1 MSEYT
6 YVPLDRRFVNIS
18 VDDPED
24 DPTSDL
30 LLRMRGEKPGHSWD
44 HLLEQDVAVIL
55 GGAGSGKTAEIRQQT
70 RRLREAGIP
79 AFSLRMEALCRQPLE
94 KSFFP
99 DDGDGH
105 RVYSQWKRKGGEAI
119 VFLDA
124 LDEARLPAARN
135 GSVLADAFAN
145 LSEGV
150 GRSGSSLKVV
160 LTTRGSEWQGQP
172 DLDTVR
178 ARVGLLRFQ
187 EKDGDSKEKPEV
199 KSGVFRISPL
209 DADDIRAIAESR
221 GVKAESFL
229 SAVGRSLSANLLR
242 QPLEVHFL
250 IDAWQEEI
258 RGGASPDDIFSS
270 RVAVFRKVVS
280 SRLRS
285 EQSGERRSDV
295 DPIKAQHACEKLAAA
310 VVISGVRDISPAGD
324 VDGTLSALDILANNS
339 DRWSERDVRQVL
351 SCALFHPS
359 VAGKIRFSHREIQD
373 YLAACFFN
381 RAVDENAGSLDVVDP
396 LIAKGFGAPQIPQET
411 EHVAGW
417 LATLNPVVRP
427 YITRLKPALLIEA
440 GDPLSLTP
448 EEKIRALE
456 AQVALYEE
464 RRYRGEWF
472 YREDIRRFA
481 SAELAP
487 AVTKFLGETSSP
499 EMRDFLVEVA
509 RYGQMRELGP
519 VLASIAQRQ
528 DEPVETRTEACFA
541 LAEFSDTQYAEGIL
555 GALLLTHPPEH
566 EDPESA
572 PAWNTFVVSVLGY
585 VYPSA
590 AEMDDVRSALE
601 RIRREPRNHTSSTSR
616 HFEEIVA
623 ELDVDAC
630 VQWLP
635 VLLECA
641 AGERNSEND
650 YLPTVVPRYRIL
662 APAICRL
669 TVTLLNSDRA
679 EDNLDIILD
688 ALEYLFAVAGQR
700 ITIRSDIPFH
710 DLSAALASAT
720 SIKAALIER
729 RITLLDVESRGEHRV
744 VSTTM
749 DPLRFG
755 DEPSAERLFFFDD
768 LNAACEQIQ
777 SAESPRARRIAYEIA
792 RKICWAFDS
801 QEERQG
807 AVGKVVKTI
816 RRTGDKEL
824 IAETSMGLRKRLRRL
839 IYRFRHNDMYRY
851 SYKLRRLKHDARA
864 IYRHAQNFLLFIRKA
879 SRIRN
884 ADERRILEWGVGNS
898 RSKPGRKT
906 IDELRGDYGST
917 IASWF
922 ERGYSAF
929 WRRYNIKQ
937 EDYRTYSATAGLAGL
952 ALEAER
958 GPISATPEEARRAF
972 AYAFCSLNNFPDWT
986 AHLVEEHPDPFKQ
999 VFSSLLE
1006 EELEVES
1013 GDQDIPSSSLR
1024 HVAHGG
1030 VGIRAITAPLLLRV
1044 VQKHPPRKISNLELA
1059 VQVIARARSG
1069 DAEEVCMLFR
1079 EGFERAAAEFDFA
1092 SAWIWLDA
1100 LFIVDADEAWS
1111 VLSGFFRNRWSGAAG
1126 SLLVAFLGRERRQVA
1141 RAEEWQFERNSLPR
1155 NAGVLGHLVKASHL
1169 AWPPE
1174 RDPHHEDVYSPGV
1187 AERASEMRRYY
1198 LEWLVQL
1205 NSSAALETFDLL
1217 LADPELS
1224 SHRETFLYNRDRLI
1238 RASSRR
1244 PKFTQTQTVDFL
1256 NDLSK
1261 APTSVREFR
1270 ELVVRYMKALL
1281 YKLAYSDDDE
1291 AAVFRRGAGLE
1302 YDLRNWLAGRLREAG
1317 SKYFTVIREQE
1328 VALENRPDLRIHA
1341 RDRTLG
1347 NVSVEI
1353 KLADKDHWKGD
1364 ELLDKIESQLVNQ
1377 YLNEAGTHTGIYL
1390 LASGSPSDGAGE
1402 ESKSKKKVFSKS
1414 VKGEPVSFFQLV
1426 AMATERAGALNGSLG
1441 GDKAVE
1447 VLSVDFC
1454 AKPDL
1459 AP

>member
-6 YVPLDRRFVNIS
+6 YVPLDRRFVDIG

-30 LLRMRGEKPGHSWD
+30 LLRMRGEKPGQPWD
-44 HLLEQDVAVIL
+44 KLLEQDVAIIL
-55 GGAGSGKTAEIRQQT
+55 GSAGSGKTAEIRQQT
-70 RRLREAGIP
+70 KRLREAGIP
-79 AFSLRMEALCRQPLE
+79 AFSVRMEALCRQTLE

-99 DDGDGH
+99 DDGDSY
-105 RVYSQWKRKGGEAI
+105 RVYSQWKRKGGEAV

-150 GRSGSSLKVV
+150 GRSGASLKVV

-178 ARVGLLRFQ
+178 TRVALLRFQ
-187 EKDGDSKEKPEV
+187 EKDRDSKEKPEV
-199 KSGVFRISPL
+199 RFGVFRITPL
-209 DADDIRAIAESR
+209 GVEDIRAIAESR
-221 GVKAESFL
+221 GVDAEAFL
-229 SAVGRSLSANLLR
+229 NAVGQSLSANLLR

-250 IDAWQEEI
+250 IDVWSEEI
-258 RGGASPDDIFSS
+258 RRENSSDDIFSS
-270 RVAVFRKVVS
+270 RAAVFSKVVS

-285 EQSGERRSDV
+285 EQNGERRSDV
-295 DPIKAQHACEKLAAA
+295 DPIMAQRACEKLAAA
-310 VVISGVRDISPAGD
+310 VVISGVRDISPTGD
-324 VDGTLSALDILANNS
+324 VEGTLSALDILANDN
-339 DRWSERDVRQVL
+339 DRWNERDVRQVL

-427 YITRLKPALLIEA
+427 YITRLKPALLIET

-464 RRYRGEWF
+464 RNYRGEWF

-487 AVTKFLGETSSP
+487 AVRKFLNETSSP
-499 EMRDFLVEVA
+499 EVRDFLVEVA

-555 GALLLTHPPEH
+555 EALLLTHPPEH

-590 AEMDDVRSALE
+590 AEMDDVRCALE

-616 HFEEIVA
+616 HFEEVVA

-635 VLLECA
+635 VLLDCA
-641 AGERNSEND
+641 AGERNSQND
-650 YLPTVVPRYRIL
+650 YLPTVVPKYRVL
-662 APAICRL
+662 APAICRIAAILL
-669 TVTLLNSDRA
+669 TRDRVK
-679 EDNLDIILD
+679 DNLDIILD
-688 ALEYLFAVAGQR
+688 ALEYLFAVSGQR
-700 ITIRSDIPFH
+700 ITIRSDIPFQ
-710 DLSAALASAT
+710 DLSAALASST
-720 SIKAALIER
+720 FVKSALVER
-729 RITLLDVESRGEHRV
+729 RIALLDKEGRSEHRV
-744 VSTTM
+744 VFSVM
-749 DPLRFG
+749 HPLQFG
-755 DEPSAERLFFFDD
+755 DGNSAARVFFFND
-768 LNAACEQIQ
+768 LNAACERIMF
-777 SAESPRARRIAYEIA
+777 AVSPRARRIAYEIA
-792 RKICWAFDS
+792 REIFRMFED
-801 QEERQG
+801 QEERQS
-807 AVGKVVKTI
+807 AVGEVTKTI
-816 RRTGDKEL
+816 RGTGDKEL
-824 IAETSMGLRKRLRRL
+824 IAETSMGLRKRLRGL
-839 IYRFRHNDMYRY
+839 VYRFRHNDMYRY
-851 SYKLRRLKHDARA
+851 SYKLRRFKHNARA
-864 IYRHAQNFLLFIRKA
+864 IYRRAQDFLLFIRKA
-879 SRIRN
+879 PRIRN
-884 ADERRILEWGVGNS
+884 ADERRILEWEVRNS
-898 RSKPGRKT
+898 LNEPGRKT
-906 IDELRGDYGST
+906 IDDLRGDYGST
-917 IASWF
+917 IANWF
-922 ERGYSAF
+922 EHGYSAF
-929 WRRYNIKQ
+929 WRRYDIKQ
-937 EDYRTYSATAGLAGL
+937 EDYRTYSAIAGLAGL

-972 AYAFCSLNNFPDWT
+972 SYAFCSLNNFPDWT
-986 AHLVEEHPDPFKQ
+986 AHLVDMHPGPFRQ
-999 VFSSLLE
+999 VFSSLLK
-1006 EELEVES
+1006 EELHVES
-1013 GDQDIPSSSLR
+1013 GDQDISSSSLS

-1030 VGIRAITAPLLLRV
+1030 IGIRAVAAPMLLRA
-1044 VQKHPPRKISNLELA
+1044 VQSQPPRKTSNLELA
-1059 VQVIARARSG
+1059 VQVVARAGVG
-1069 DAEEVCMLFR
+1069 DAEETRTLFR
-1079 EGFERAAAEFDFA
+1079 EGFERAATEFDFA

-1100 LFIVDADEAWS
+1100 LFVVDADEAWT
-1111 VLSGFFRNRWSGAAG
+1111 VLSGFFRNRWNGAAG
-1126 SLLVAFLGRERRQVA
+1126 SLLVQFLGRERRHVA

-1187 AERASEMRRYY
+1187 ADRASKMRRYY

-1205 NSSAALETFDLL
+1205 NSSAALEALDLL
-1217 LADPELS
+1217 LADPELF

-1244 PKFTQTQTVDFL
+1244 PEFTPAKTVEFL

-1261 APTSVREFR
+1261 APTSVWEFR

-1281 YKLAYSDDDE
+1281 YKLAHSDDDE

-1364 ELLDKIESQLVNQ
+1364 ELLDKIESQLVDQ

-1390 LASGSPSDGAGE
+1390 LASGSPSDGAGK

-1414 VKGEPVSFFQLV
+1414 VNGEPVSFAQLV